1 MFNNQVGWI
10 SHVVV
15 ADLMS
20 SSWKQGTEILRD
32 EVIIHLIQH
41 DQLCIVLLS
50 LSVGHPSSC
59 SNFSWLVFT

>member
-41 DQLCIVLLS
+41 DQLCIPRSKVSLVL
-50 LSVGHPSSC
+50 VDI
-59 SNFSWLVFT
+59 

>member
-1 MFNNQVGWI
+1 MFDNQVGWI

-20 SSWKQGTEILRD
+20 SSWKWGTEILRD

-41 DQLCIVLLS
+41 DQLCI
-50 LSVGHPSSC
+50 
-59 SNFSWLVFT
+59 FK

>member
-41 DQLCIVLLS
+41 DQLCIVSPLTECWPSQLL
-50 LSVGHPSSC
+50 
-59 SNFSWLVFT
+59 